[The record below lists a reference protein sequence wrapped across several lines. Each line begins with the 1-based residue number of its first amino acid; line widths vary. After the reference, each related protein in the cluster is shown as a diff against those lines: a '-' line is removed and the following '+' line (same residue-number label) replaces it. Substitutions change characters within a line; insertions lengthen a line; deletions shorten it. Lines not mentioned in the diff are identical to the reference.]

1 MTVLAVVVGG
11 ALGALA
17 RYGMVSWQ
25 LVHWEFGSSG
35 PNVLGTFVVN
45 VVGALALGLV
55 VGLTAVRWQLDPA
68 LRMGLT
74 VGVLGGFTTFST
86 PHLRG
91 GRSSGVRRI
100 RAGECESDRECG
112 SRTGR
117 DARGLADWASL
128 RMMRAVG
135 PRRSGPV

>member
-86 PHLRG
+86 LTYEVVDQAESGAFAQASVNLIASVGVGLVAMLVGLRI
-91 GRSSGVRRI
+91 GR
-100 RAGECESDRECG
+100 AFE
-112 SRTGR
+112 
-117 DARGLADWASL
+117 
-128 RMMRAVG
+128 
-135 PRRSGPV
+135 